1 MLEWLREGPLGGA
14 TWVDWLDILAL
25 SVVLYRILVVMQG
38 TRAAQSLIGLAMIG
52 ALYLASDQLRLTAVH
67 WVLDKLF
74 VYLVIALLILFQD
87 DIRRALAR
95 AGGTLFGARATGAS
109 RPSDANAMEEVVKT
123 AFALAH
129 RKIGA
134 LMVIERQASLEPY
147 TEGAHPVDAVV
158 ATELLQSMFHPSS
171 PLHDGAVVIAHG
183 RVVAAGVFLPISLSK
198 DLGRS
203 WGTRHR
209 AAIGLSEETDGLCVV
224 VSEERG
230 TVALV
235 SRGEVTP
242 IADTNDLRKLGEH
255 PVPAPI
261 TASGPSPGRS
271 VSGGAGGET

>member
-1 MLEWLREGPLGGA
+1 MWQWLTDSPLGTA

-25 SVVLYRILVVMQG
+25 AVVLYRVLVVMQG
-38 TRAAQSLIGLAMIG
+38 TRAAQSLLGLVMIG
-52 ALYLASDQLRLTAVH
+52 VLYLASDQLGLTAVH

-74 VYLVIALLILFQD
+74 VWLVLALLILFQD

-95 AGGTLFGARATGAS
+95 AGGTLFGVRGSSSS
-109 RPSDANAMEEVVKT
+109 RPSEANAMEEVIKT

-147 TEGAHPVDAVV
+147 VEGAHPLDAVV
-158 ATELLQSMFHPSS
+158 STELLQSIFHPSS
-171 PLHDGAVVIAHG
+171 PLHDGAVVIASG
-183 RVVAAGVFLPISLSK
+183 RIVAAGVFLPISLSK
-198 DLGRS
+198 DLGRA

-242 IADTNDLRKLGEH
+242 IADTNDLRQRLVEKLGEQ
-255 PVPAPI
+255 PSKAAPA
-261 TASGPSPGRS
+261 A
-271 VSGGAGGET
+271 GGAGVAP

>member
-1 MLEWLREGPLGGA
+1 MLQWLREGPLGGA

-25 SVVLYRILVVMQG
+25 SVVLYRVLVVMQG
-38 TRAAQSLIGLAMIG
+38 TRAAQSLLGLAMIG
-52 ALYLASDQLRLTAVH
+52 ALYLASDQLGLTAVH
-67 WVLDKLF
+67 WLLDKLF
-74 VYLVIALLILFQD
+74 VYVVIALLILFQD

-95 AGGTLFGARATGAS
+95 AGGTLFGARASGAS

-147 TEGAHPVDAVV
+147 VEGAHPVDAVV

-171 PLHDGAVVIAHG
+171 PLHDGAVVIADG
-183 RVVAAGVFLPISLSK
+183 RIVAAGVFLPISLSK

-242 IADTNDLRKLGEH
+242 IADTNDLRQRLVEKLGEQ
-255 PVPAPI
+255 PVPTPVA
-261 TASGPSPGRS
+261 TA
-271 VSGGAGGET
+271 GGAGGEG

>member
-1 MLEWLREGPLGGA
+1 MLQWLRDGPLGGA

-25 SVVLYRILVVMQG
+25 SVVLYRVLVVMQG

-52 ALYLASDQLRLTAVH
+52 ALYLASDQLGLAAVH

-74 VYLVIALLILFQD
+74 VYVVIALLILFQD

-95 AGGTLFGARATGAS
+95 AGGTLFGARANGAS

-123 AFALAH
+123 AFSLAH

-147 TEGAHPVDAVV
+147 VEGAHPVDAVV
-158 ATELLQSMFHPSS
+158 SAELLQSMFHPSS
-171 PLHDGAVVIAHG
+171 PLHDGAVVITNG

-242 IADTNDLRKLGEH
+242 IADTNDLRQRLVEKLGEQ
-255 PVPAPI
+255 PAAPPRAA
-261 TASGPSPGRS
+261 T
-271 VSGGAGGET
+271 GGAGADA